1 MKKVNSKHIRSRL
14 KITESSMTTQT
25 HCQCSYFVSFI
36 VLSQVLVLYKF
47 LTYVI

>member
-1 MKKVNSKHIRSRL
+1 MKKVNSRHIRFSQ
-14 KITESSMTTQT
+14 KITESSMTAQS
-25 HCQCSYFVSFI
+25 HCQWSYFVSYI